1 MRWRETFYMETFYM
15 VQTVNKKAET
25 EEYIP
30 FVISAD
36 PFYSES
42 NMEHL
47 RRGIAALN
55 AGRGVMHETIE
66 PYDE

>member
-1 MRWRETFYMETFYM
+1 M
-15 VQTVNKKAET
+15 VQIVNKKAET
-25 EEYIP
+25 EKYTS

-66 PYDE
+66 SDDE